1 MVRTNKVKARIVE
14 LGIGY
19 SKVAKYL
26 GINSAT
32 LSLKLSNKR
41 RIYLDEVVKLC
52 KILKITSAEEL
63 KEYFNLD
70 FLILS

>member
-14 LGIGY
+14 LGIQHY
-19 SKVAKYL
+19 KVAKYL
-26 GINSAT
+26 GIDPAT
-32 LSLKLSNKR
+32 LTLKLSNKR

-52 KILKITSAEEL
+52 KILDINTAEEL

>member
-19 SKVAKYL
+19 PKVAKYL

-41 RIYLDEVVKLC
+41 RIYLDEVIKLC
-52 KILKITSAEEL
+52 KILKITTAEEL

>member
-14 LGIGY
+14 LEIPHY
-19 SKVAKYL
+19 KVAKYL
-26 GINSAT
+26 GIDPAT
-32 LSLKLSNKR
+32 LTLKLNNKR

-52 KILKITSAEEL
+52 NILKINTAKEL